1 MKISRPR
8 RRHTDRA
15 LEIEKCAAVCSNVF
29 DLIVIQMFQMFENL
43 FFLIKSSISFYLV
56 CFSHLRADS
65 EGFMDVVFKLFIV
78 RYTFN

>member
-29 DLIVIQMFQMFENL
+29 DLIVIQMFQMFEN

-56 CFSHLRADS
+56 YFSHLRAHS